1 MCKESTNGREEG
13 EGGTA
18 MGERKERGE
27 QPWGGTGTEREKENA
42 IGGTQRVRKKEGGG
56 ETLGTVAS
64 VWMLHGDQMLT
75 SSGLKDCFMWLYL
88 RNLAMGRMLEPVYIM
103 MKKKTPVENVRGSWG
118 LSWE

>member
-1 MCKESTNGREEG
+1 MEG
-13 EGGTA
+13 E
-18 MGERKERGE
+18 
-27 QPWGGTGTEREKENA
+27 
-42 IGGTQRVRKKEGGG
+42 KEGGRG
-56 ETLGTVAS
+56 ETLGTVSS
-64 VWMLHGDQMLT
+64 VWMLKMSLHDDQRLT